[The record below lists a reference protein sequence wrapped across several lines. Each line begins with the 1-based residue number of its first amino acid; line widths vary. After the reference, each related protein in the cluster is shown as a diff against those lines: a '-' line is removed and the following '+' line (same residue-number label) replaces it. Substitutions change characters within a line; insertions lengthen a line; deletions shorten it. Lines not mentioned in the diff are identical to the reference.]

1 MKDQLNNHFGNDL
14 VFIEVSGKSNI
25 VTLKTTAATILHN
38 FYCNFR
44 QEDCD
49 ADKRRIIKTA
59 AKLIKSD
66 IQAVS

>member
-14 VFIEVSGKSNI
+14 VFIEVSGKSSI

-38 FYCNFR
+38 TILHNSYFNFR

-49 ADKRRIIKTA
+49 AEKDCSKTN
-59 AKLIKSD
+59 
-66 IQAVS
+66 QE